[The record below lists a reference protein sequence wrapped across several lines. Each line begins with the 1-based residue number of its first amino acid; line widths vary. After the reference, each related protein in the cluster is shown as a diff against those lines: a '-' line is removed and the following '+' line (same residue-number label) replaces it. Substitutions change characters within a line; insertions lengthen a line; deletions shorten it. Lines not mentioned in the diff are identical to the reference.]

1 MQMTIQLLSKRAA
14 SKYRPERPT
23 LLISIQDG
31 DRQELPFRQRTNH
44 ITRKRYV
51 DCLFLYFD
59 DINPDAIPG
68 QPSMPFAFS
77 DYDAKAIINFL
88 KRHFEA
94 GDFAD
99 IIVHCQA
106 GVSRSH
112 AVALFIAKYFAKD
125 DAEYRRLLGQENKV
139 YGGNPYVYNKLI
151 DNLERNEG

>member
-1 MQMTIQLLSKRAA
+1 MTIQSLSKQAA

-31 DRQELPFRQRTNH
+31 DKQELPFRQRTNH
-44 ITRKRYV
+44 ITRKRYI

-59 DINPDAIPG
+59 DVNPDAIPG

-88 KRHFEA
+88 RRHYQARDFE
-94 GDFAD
+94 D

-125 DAEYRRLLGQENKV
+125 DAEYRRLLHQENKV

-151 DNLERNEG
+151 ENLERNEK